1 MPWACREGKN
11 QEGHRPWSSLSQ
23 RAAMPPSYTYD
34 YREALAGL
42 KKEDITAQ
50 PTSVSHYWA
59 TSVVYHESIF
69 LINSLITPLIILGM
83 A

>member
-1 MPWACREGKN
+1 
-11 QEGHRPWSSLSQ
+11 
-23 RAAMPPSYTYD
+23 MPPSYTND

-42 KKEDITAQ
+42 KKEDIEAQ

-69 LINSLITPLIILGM
+69 LINPLITPLIILGM